1 MWKFPFAILTLLN
14 LADFGATAALI
25 ERHGFAV
32 EQNPYLLHWIITANS
47 SWPILVAKLIPI
59 VILGTSLFV
68 YSHRIYICNSTGSHA
83 SLRSLIV
90 VSTFSFAYTN
100 WHDSNIIIKIRNT
113 HACISCWTHYR
124 VII

>member
-68 YSHRIYICNSTGSHA
+68 YSHRIPVHRHHHITY
-83 SLRSLIV
+83 SL
-90 VSTFSFAYTN
+90 
-100 WHDSNIIIKIRNT
+100 WGM
-113 HACISCWTHYR
+113 
-124 VII
+124 VIGFTYATLLGLMLLYEV